1 MEHVVTSDYTN
12 VTSNENVQVFVRM
25 RPPEDGAGVP
35 PSMFDDLDAKKK
47 KITIRDP
54 NNRNYGEVSFAFD
67 QIFDP
72 PTQQDHVFEKVA
84 LPLVERTLSGY
95 NSCCFAYGQTGSGKT
110 YSMFGEDKGNN
121 SQGVIPRAVA
131 SVFSRLM
138 DLQRTRE
145 TAVVVSF
152 LEIYCDQIRD
162 LGKAYLDKDKTG
174 GKREKTSD
182 WYQENRRRAS
192 GVINPDQLK
201 RTDQNADGTSNDNTN
216 NNSSSSSRPGSKNGS
231 RPNSRPNSKE
241 GREKIGISKTRFAV
255 GLTMSDNYYNQDL
268 KIHEDLAGNVFV
280 KGLSVIPVSTP
291 EEAMTV
297 VQMGFKLRATHETK
311 MNAVSSRSH
320 TVFTLTIVQKDHRS
334 GDTITGMLNLVD
346 LAGSERLNKSESTG
360 QRMREAL
367 SINTSLTAL
376 GKVIMALD
384 PTQKQGHVPYR
395 DSKLT
400 RLLQNSLGG
409 NSYTALLATLHPMAA
424 HHSECLS
431 TLQFANRCRN
441 VTNQPRVNYIEQS
454 QASNEKQKQKM
465 ITEIA
470 TLKRTLTG
478 SEVRHQQQL
487 VALMAQLGIEG
498 QVLPDGRFQTANGD
512 VIGMTT
518 ADAAAVAAD
527 GKVMTASDLA
537 KAAADGGIGGIG
549 GGVNGVGG
557 VGGGGG
563 SNGMGGIVG
572 GGGGFGYVGQFGGG
586 NFGGGNGSGGG
597 GGGGVSVEVQKH
609 IQHITRKLE
618 EVTSENTRVKRGL
631 DASKHE
637 LHQIHETAE
646 KDKDRLTLHIKRQHD
661 QIQSI
666 KQEQEQNKSSAESK
680 YQMVRDQHQEQVD
693 LMLDN
698 NQRIMSEATKRINQV
713 PTALRM
719 RSDILHQAQREAASS
734 KTSMIAK
741 YTKLMETMKRG
752 YELEIENLKQQH
764 TYLMTEKG
772 KEQRKFVK
780 DFNKYYEKKT
790 KQVNGYKDELVLLY
804 QHCCALSTMCQK
816 METNVYPV
824 RTTRTGIRT
833 FSIPDV
839 DRPHNIFHDKTRL
852 PLLRNQLKMSRQGV
866 KHLKEQDE
874 KLGFNISKS
883 VPMHGVG
890 GVGGDVGDNN
900 DSNSKTGTSTT
911 TTIDPRPHSAAA
923 TTRQHRSSP
932 QQQRATTA
940 QSRHSN
946 ANTIVTS
953 NANQDYG
960 EYQIPVMI
968 PLLFPRDDI
977 EDNLQLEQTM
987 SQMGVEELQTQI
999 KEMRTYIKSGL
1010 RRKVEE
1016 QVLNDLSS
1024 HETIAYIKAVEDER
1038 EHYRKQLDAERGQ
1051 NKQLRVSRDAQVRRL
1066 QKLRHGSGSRPSTT
1080 TGRPSTNS
1088 VHSRRSGRRPQSAQ
1102 RTR

>member
-1 MEHVVTSDYTN
+1 MDHVVTADYTN
-12 VTSNENVQVFVRM
+12 VSSNENVQVFVRM
-25 RPPEDGAGVP
+25 RPPEDGEGVP
-35 PSMFDDLDAKKK
+35 ATMFDELDAKKK

-67 QIFDP
+67 QIFEP
-72 PTQQDHVFEKVA
+72 TTQQDSVFEKVA
-84 LPLVERTLSGY
+84 RPLVERTLGGY
-95 NSCCFAYGQTGSGKT
+95 NTCCFAYGQTGSGKT

-121 SQGVIPRAVA
+121 SQGVIPRAVQN
-131 SVFSRLM
+131 VFSRLM

-201 RTDQNADGTSNDNTN
+201 KMTQE
-216 NNSSSSSRPGSKNGS
+216 RPGSKGGS
-231 RPNSRPNSKE
+231 RSNSRPNSKE
-241 GREKIGISKTRFAV
+241 GQKEKIGISKTRFAV
-255 GLTMSDNYYNQDL
+255 GLGMSDTYYNQDL

-280 KGLSVIPVSTP
+280 KDLSVIPVSTP

-360 QRMREAL
+360 QRMKEAL

-384 PTQKQGHVPYR
+384 PTLVGRQHVPYR

-454 QASNEKQKQKM
+454 QASNEKQKQRM
-465 ITEIA
+465 ISEIA
-470 TLKRTLTG
+470 SLKRTLTG
-478 SEVRHQQQL
+478 ADIRHQQQL

-498 QVLPDGRFQTANGD
+498 QVLPDGRFQTATGE
-512 VIGMTT
+512 VIGMTS

-527 GKVMTASDLA
+527 GKVMDAQALA
-537 KAAADGGIGGIG
+537 KAAAEGGLGGAAGSLGSDGSGGLGGLG
-549 GGVNGVGG
+549 GGLGSGL
-557 VGGGGG
+557 GGGGAG
-563 SNGMGGIVG
+563 EG
-572 GGGGFGYVGQFGGG
+572 GGGYGYVGQFGGG
-586 NFGGGNGSGGG
+586 GKFGGG
-597 GGGGVSVEVQKH
+597 GGGGGGSIEAQKH
-609 IQHITRKLE
+609 IGHLTRKLD
-618 EVTSENTRVKRGL
+618 EVTQEKTRVKRGL
-631 DASKHE
+631 EANKHE
-637 LHQIHETAE
+637 LHQVHEHAE
-646 KDKDRLTLHIKRQHD
+646 KEKERLTQHIKRQHD
-661 QIQSI
+661 QIQNI
-666 KQEQEQNKSSAESK
+666 KAELEQKSSTAESK
-680 YQMVRDQHQEQVD
+680 YQMVRDRHQEQVD
-693 LMLDN
+693 LMLEN
-698 NQRIMSEATKRINQV
+698 NKKIMNEATKRINEV
-713 PTALRM
+713 PNALRM
-719 RSDILHQAQREAASS
+719 RSDVLHQAQREAAEG
-734 KTSMIAK
+734 KTAMISK

-764 TYLMTEKG
+764 TYLMEEKSN
-772 KEQRKFVK
+772 EQRKFVK
-780 DFNKYYEKKT
+780 DFNAYYEKKT

-804 QHCCALSTMCQK
+804 QHCCALSTMCDK

-824 RTTRTGIRT
+824 RTKKSGIRT

-839 DRPHNIFHDKTRL
+839 DRPHNIFHDTARL

-874 KLGFNISKS
+874 KFGASKS
-883 VPMHGVG
+883 APMHGGATMMRVNEVDG
-890 GVGGDVGDNN
+890 TSVTRESGSTGVGGA
-900 DSNSKTGTSTT
+900 S
-911 TTIDPRPHSAAA
+911 DPRPHSAAA
-923 TTRQHRSSP
+923 TMRQHRSP
-932 QQQRATTA
+932 QQRSTTA
-940 QSRHSN
+940 QSRNIST
-946 ANTIVTS
+946 ANTIVAS
-953 NANQDYG
+953 NAHQDYG

-968 PLLFPRDDI
+968 PLLFPRDQV
-977 EDNLQLEQTM
+977 EDGLALEQTLSGM
-987 SQMGVEELQTQI
+987 SIEDLRIQI

-1016 QVLNDLSS
+1016 QVLNDLSG

-1038 EHYRKQLDAERGQ
+1038 EHYRKQ
-1051 NKQLRVSRDAQVRRL
+1051 VRFL
-1066 QKLRHGSGSRPSTT
+1066 SCCVCLLFGCCLFAVWLLYGCCMVAVCCCSWSHLIYS
-1080 TGRPSTNS
+1080 
-1088 VHSRRSGRRPQSAQ
+1088 
-1102 RTR
+1102 